1 MKARDSQEGL
11 DRATDELAAH
21 RWMAVLYRL
30 DRLGPRVQADDPA
43 LQAKLTTATLTG
55 KELDAIQSG
64 HPATLEAARSRAL
77 LPFRRRLTSTSIR
90 SKSSGIFTQSSVNPQ
105 RRIPTLLKCLVRNID
120 NHMAN
125 WKVIALVNGDIWRWI
140 R

>member
-1 MKARDSQEGL
+1 MKARDRQEGL

-64 HPATLEAARSRAL
+64 HPATLEAARVEGFVTLQAAVDLHQHPLQIQRHIH
-77 LPFRRRLTSTSIR
+77 PVIR
-90 SKSSGIFTQSSVNPQ
+90 
-105 RRIPTLLKCLVRNID
+105 
-120 NHMAN
+120 
-125 WKVIALVNGDIWRWI
+125 
-140 R
+140 